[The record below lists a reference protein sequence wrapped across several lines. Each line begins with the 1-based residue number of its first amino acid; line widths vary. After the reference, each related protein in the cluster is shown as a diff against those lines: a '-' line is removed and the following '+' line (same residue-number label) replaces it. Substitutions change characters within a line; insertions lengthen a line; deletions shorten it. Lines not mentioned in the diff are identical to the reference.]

1 MYQNVIM
8 SLTNNIGEEIKNAMR
23 AKDKARLETLRA
35 IKSAILLANSE
46 AGAGELSADEEMK
59 ILLKLAKQRK
69 DSLAIYEEQGR
80 EDLAAD
86 ERAQLEVISG
96 FLPKQMSDEELEAYL
111 KELFTK
117 LNVQGPQDIGK
128 IMGTAS
134 KELSGKAD
142 GKAISAKVKQ
152 MLN

>member
-1 MYQNVIM
+1 M
-8 SLTNNIGEEIKNAMR
+8 KAAMR
-23 AKDKARLETLRA
+23 AKDKVRLETLRA

-46 AGAGELSADEEMK
+46 AGASELSADDEMK

-86 ERAQLEVISG
+86 ERAQLAVISD
-96 FLPKQMSDEELEAYL
+96 FLPKQMTEDELEAYL
-111 KELFTK
+111 KELFVK
-117 LNVQGPQDIGK
+117 LNVQGPQDMGK
-128 IMGTAS
+128 VMGMAS

-152 MLN
+152 MLS

>member
-1 MYQNVIM
+1 M
-8 SLTNNIGEEIKNAMR
+8 KAAMR
-23 AKDKARLETLRA
+23 AKDKVRLETLRA

-46 AGAGELSADEEMK
+46 AGAGELSADDEMK

-86 ERAQLEVISG
+86 ERAQLAVISD
-96 FLPKQMSDEELEAYL
+96 FLPKQMTEDELEAYL
-111 KELFTK
+111 KELFAK
-117 LNVQGPQDIGK
+117 LNVQGSQDMGK
-128 IMGTAS
+128 VMGMAS

-152 MLN
+152 MLS

>member
-1 MYQNVIM
+1 M

>member
-1 MYQNVIM
+1 MHQIVIM
-8 SLTNNIGEEIKNAMR
+8 SLSNNIAEEMKAAMR
-23 AKDKARLETLRA
+23 AKDKVRLETLRA

-46 AGAGELSADEEMK
+46 AGAGELSADDEMK

-86 ERAQLEVISG
+86 ERAQLAVISD
-96 FLPKQMSDEELEAYL
+96 FLPKQMTEDELEAYL
-111 KELFTK
+111 KELFVK
-117 LNVQGPQDIGK
+117 LNVQGPQDMGK
-128 IMGTAS
+128 VMGMAS

-152 MLN
+152 MLS